1 MMPEPHLTRRPDLH
15 RKDCWRIYFGDVHV
29 GDIGPRA
36 GGQTNAD
43 HGNGIAASFQQRAG
57 AKGEEVRSKW
67 NLRNFSPNTIVAAK
81 R

>member
-43 HGNGIAASFQQRAG
+43 HGNGIRL
-57 AKGEEVRSKW
+57 RSSSELGLKA
-67 NLRNFSPNTIVAAK
+67 RK
-81 R
+81 